1 MTDQSLAANTAGKSA
16 ASTAAGAIIRA
27 VQAGVSKKITMI
39 AAVVEALS
47 AASTREFCKALG
59 IWHGLAKSAV
69 AVPLTG
75 TTAETALASIPIP
88 AGAMGPSGILR
99 VTTLWSYP
107 SSANVK
113 SLRYRLGANDLTGAQ
128 LMSVTG
134 TTTFG
139 TMLQRTIFNRA
150 SQASQI
156 TQALANAASF
166 GTFAAAPVATTVDTS
181 IEQSLVI
188 SGQLASAGETLT
200 LEGYVV
206 EVLYGA

>member
-75 TTAETALASIPIP
+75 TTAETALVSIPIP
-88 AGAMGPSGILR
+88 AGAMGPNGVLR
-99 VTTLWSYP
+99 ITTLWSH
-107 SSANVK
+107 SGSANAK
-113 SLRYRLGANDLTGAQ
+113 SLRYRLGENDLTGAQ
-128 LMSVTG
+128 LMNV
-134 TTTFG
+134 TTTATLG
-139 TMLQRTIFNRA
+139 IMLQRMVFNRA

-156 TQALANAASF
+156 TQASANAASF
-166 GTFAAAPVATTVDTS
+166 GTFAASPLATTVDTS

-188 SGQLASAGETLT
+188 SGQLVSAGETIT
-200 LEGYVV
+200 LESYLV